1 VHSAG
6 QCRAAGA
13 YNVPGMSIQV
23 PEPISR
29 AVAAG
34 GWPIVVLLIVLYQ
47 IVPKIDH
54 GIAIADHVDS
64 TLQRIDANCSLAQRP
79 P

>member
-1 VHSAG
+1 MPAIPDSIA
-6 QCRAAGA
+6 RA
-13 YNVPGMSIQV
+13 I
-23 PEPISR
+23 
-29 AVAAG
+29 AAG

-64 TLQRIDANCSLAQRP
+64 TLARIETSCQLLSR
-79 P
+79 